1 VNAAAPAPTI
11 NSITPNPLTT
21 TAATWMTVNGTGF
34 QSGFSA
40 TVSGYSIAS
49 TGLQFV
55 SSTQVKISVS
65 MASGNYS
72 APVVITN
79 PDGQHVSGSF
89 QVNAAAPAPT
99 ISSIT
104 PNPLTT
110 TAATWMTVNGTGF
123 QSGFSATVSG
133 YSIASTGLQF
143 VSSTQVKIN
152 VGMGKGSY
160 SAPVVV
166 TNPDGQHAS
175 GSFQVSD

>member
-1 VNAAAPAPTI
+1 V
-11 NSITPNPLTT
+11 
-21 TAATWMTVNGTGF
+21 
-34 QSGFSA
+34 
-40 TVSGYSIAS
+40 
-49 TGLQFV
+49 GLQYL
-55 SSTQVKISVS
+55 SSTQVKVTVT

-79 PDGQHVSGSF
+79 PDGQHASGSF

-133 YSIASTGLQF
+133 YAIASVGLQY

-152 VGMGKGSY
+152 VTMTKGNY
-160 SAPVVV
+160 SAPVVI
-166 TNPDGQHAS
+166 TNPDGQHAN
-175 GSFQVSD
+175 GSFQVSN